1 MPVPSGTTESG
12 LQPNFLSPVPFFVF
26 LLSSGVCCGARKI
39 KALFLPF
46 FRLGVGAVCREFEI
60 AQNFVLAG
68 VARGIRMYFIARF
81 GEKNRTFWEKGLIW
95 VYTHSPA
102 REHRHAAF
110 QCGRFP
116 LARCEPFFLSNV
128 RFFCGYHPERRFF
141 RTNPELP
148 TATDLPVLATC
159 VGFFGFGRF
168 ANPLR
173 QIGISRWRIHGNFK
187 PFARREPVSWRSRG
201 LLAFRRE
208 RFFAEAGR
216 RLFCGICKKWER
228 LRRRQAVSSPCALGA
243 RRSRALKTCR
253 LLQGA
258 SYCPMSL
265 ERASE

>member
-12 LQPNFLSPVPFFVF
+12 LQPNFLSPSPFFVF

-81 GEKNRTFWEKGLIW
+81 GEKNRTFERKNGSQRASGKRPHWKAACLCSRAGECVYQALFPKRSIFLRISPRTAFFSNQSRTPNSPGPSCLSDLRRVFRLWEACQ
-95 VYTHSPA
+95 P
-102 REHRHAAF
+102 
-110 QCGRFP
+110 
-116 LARCEPFFLSNV
+116 
-128 RFFCGYHPERRFF
+128 FCGKSAFP
-141 RTNPELP
+141 
-148 TATDLPVLATC
+148 
-159 VGFFGFGRF
+159 
-168 ANPLR
+168 
-173 QIGISRWRIHGNFK
+173 RWRIHGNFK

-228 LRRRQAVSSPCALGA
+228 LRRRQAVSSPCARRGA
-243 RRSRALKTCR
+243 AVAR
-253 LLQGA
+253 
-258 SYCPMSL
+258 P
-265 ERASE
+265 